1 MERYRRM
8 DFATSLLLTVRGI
21 PIIFYGDE
29 QYLDRYADCDR
40 RRPEYGQV
48 APEDVNSHDD
58 DPYNRVIMT
67 RGSGGICSMGAA
79 RCVVWPMARTTH
91 LPRVKVDAD
100 LHGNLMYRAG
110 FVGAAVDGVLYS
122 QHRMEPF
129 RSANSMV
136 TCLHSPSRATLEV
149 RIFSANTQGYPWR
162 CMREAQ
168 NSACESVSASH

>member
-1 MERYRRM
+1 MAAFPGHDTWEATFIDNRDQMPTLERIHKLGIASDMERYRRM

-67 RGSGGICSMGAA
+67 RG
-79 RCVVWPMARTTH
+79 
-91 LPRVKVDAD
+91 
-100 LHGNLMYRAG
+100 
-110 FVGAAVDGVLYS
+110 
-122 QHRMEPF
+122 
-129 RSANSMV
+129 
-136 TCLHSPSRATLEV
+136 
-149 RIFSANTQGYPWR
+149 
-162 CMREAQ
+162 
-168 NSACESVSASH
+168 